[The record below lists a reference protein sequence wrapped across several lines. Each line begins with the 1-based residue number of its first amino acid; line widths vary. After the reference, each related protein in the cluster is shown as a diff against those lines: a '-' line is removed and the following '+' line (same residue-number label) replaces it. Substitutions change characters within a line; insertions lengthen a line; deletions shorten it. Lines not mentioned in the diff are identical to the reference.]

1 MRYKGTLW
9 YAPNMTR
16 EQIEQISEKFNR
28 MFKKPLI
35 LDVVERP
42 GLIGGFVA
50 HINGKMYDA
59 SMRGKVN
66 EFSKYIST

>member
-9 YAPNMTR
+9 YAPGMTA
-16 EQIEQISEKFNR
+16 EQIEQISEKFGR
-28 MFKKPLI
+28 MLNKTVV
-35 LDVVERP
+35 LDVVEKP

-66 EFSKYIST
+66 EFAKLVDV